1 MRVQAKNRWL
11 LRIPKGQKT
20 TPEEATLQAELL
32 AAAALPD
39 GEGIDQFPQTA
50 IDDVPEEIVRKR
62 KERHD
67 QLQQESDERWA
78 SKKRRRRTREYAG
91 LSLRFKILLHSSSIP
106 P

>member
-1 MRVQAKNRWL
+1 MVVAHSQGTEDDARR
-11 LRIPKGQKT
+11 GH
-20 TPEEATLQAELL
+20 LQAELL

-39 GEGIDQFPQTA
+39 GEGIDQSPQTA

-78 SKKRRRRTREYAG
+78 SKKKRRRTREYAG
-91 LSLRFKILLHSSSIP
+91 LSLRFKTLLHSSSIP
-106 P
+106 A